1 MDFTH
6 LHVHTEYSL
15 LDSSNKVGEYVAR
28 VKELGMDSAAITD
41 HGVMYGAAE
50 FYKECMA
57 QGIRPILGCEIYV
70 APGSRFDKEKNGE
83 NDKYYHL
90 VLLAETNEGYK
101 NLMEIVTIGFL
112 EGYYYKPRVDKEVLS
127 RYSKGIIALSACLG
141 GEVQRALSREKY
153 EEAKEAALSYE
164 NIFGKGNFFLE
175 LQDHGLAKQAMVN
188 QGLMRLSGDTGIEL
202 VVTNDIHYTY
212 AQDASAHDT
221 LLCIQTQK
229 KLADENRMRYPG
241 GQYYVKSPKE
251 MYELF
256 PYAREAVANTQKIA
270 NRCHVELEFG
280 VTKLPRFDV
289 PSPYTAYEYLKK
301 LCKEGFA
308 VKYARLTGEQK
319 EAAAKR
325 MDYEIETI
333 HSMGYVEYFLIV
345 RDFIRYAKD
354 SGILVGPGRGS
365 AAGSVV
371 SYCLDITTIDPL
383 PYNLLFERFLNPER
397 VTMPDIDVDFDAA
410 RRQEVIDYVVRK
422 YGHECVTQ
430 IITFGTLAARGVI
443 RDVGRVMDLPYAFVD
458 SIAKMIPMELKI
470 TIDKALDK
478 NADLKAAYDEDPQ
491 VKELIDRA
499 RRLEGLPRH
508 SSVHAGGVVIC
519 DRPAVEY
526 VPLAKGADGAVTTQF
541 TKDTLEEMGLLK
553 MDFLGIRTLS
563 VIRSTLDQIR
573 AQRPDFDWDALTYDD
588 PKVYELIGQG
598 ATDGVFQLEQTG
610 MKNFMMELQPR
621 TLEDVVA
628 GISLYRPGPM
638 AFIPQYIRSKNDPS
652 SVVYDCPQLEP
663 ILKETY
669 GCIVYQEQVM
679 RIVRELA
686 GYSLGRS
693 DLIRRAMAKKDPAK
707 MKKERQA
714 FVYGI
719 EQENVPGCIKN
730 GVDEKT
736 ANKIFD
742 EMMDFAEYAFNKSH
756 AVVYSVVAYQTAW
769 LKCYYPKEYMSAL
782 MTSVMDQTAK
792 VAEYVYTC
800 RRMGIPVLSP
810 DVNSGYSGFTV
821 DGDGI
826 RYGLSAVK
834 GVGMALTDAIVK
846 ERKENGLFTGLENMI
861 SRMADKKVLN
871 KRAIE
876 SLIKAGAMDCL
887 GGTRKQ
893 LMSVHIQL
901 VDQVSYER
909 KHMVSGQMSLF
920 DMGEDQEEMRQSF
933 VEKLPPVGEYP
944 KEERLVFEKE
954 MTGIYISGHPL
965 EQYEDLWRRLSTATA
980 LDFQPEE
987 EEQAGMD
994 AKDGRAAVIGGMVT
1008 DMRMIYTKKNQQM
1021 AFVTLEDLLGS
1032 VEVVVFPRVYE
1043 KYKPLLVPEAKLF
1056 AAGKIS
1062 TEEGSASKLLADR
1075 FVPFDVKERQ
1085 LWIRF
1090 DTKQDY
1096 AQNEQILQG
1105 YMADSKGETDVYI
1118 YCEKEKAIRR
1128 LPHSRRVSVTPEL
1141 LGRLRNHYGQDRVRV
1156 VEKEVEKL

>member
-308 VKYARLTGEQK
+308 AKYARLTGEQK

-573 AQRPDFDWDALTYDD
+573 AQRPDFNWDALTYDD

-909 KHMVSGQMSLF
+909 KHMVTGQMSLF
-920 DMGEDQEEMRQSF
+920 DMGEDREELRRSF

-944 KEERLVFEKE
+944 KEERLAFEKE

-987 EEQAGMD
+987 EEQAGMES
-994 AKDGRAAVIGGMVT
+994 KDGRAAVIGGMVT

-1043 KYKPLLVPEAKLF
+1043 KYKSLLVPEAKLF

-1075 FVPFDVKERQ
+1075 FVSFDVKERQ

-1105 YMADSKGETDVYI
+1105 YMADSKGEADVYI

-1128 LPHSRRVSVTPEL
+1128 LPHSRRVDVTPEL